1 MYDETANATLYR
13 GFAYRRVY
21 SYDVHPY
28 VASPVDRQARFF
40 ALKVKAAGERQA
52 ARATLAISEEQR
64 ERSRKLARNRSEGY
78 GRGSQPI
85 KLSAVY
91 ILRLLMHRRLRW

>member
-1 MYDETANATLYR
+1 MLHRRFACR
-13 GFAYRRVY
+13 GVY

-28 VASPVDRQARFF
+28 VASPVDGQARFF
-40 ALKVKAAGERQA
+40 ALRKVKAAGERQA
-52 ARATLAISEEQR
+52 VRATLAISEEQR

-78 GRGSQPI
+78 DGRGSQPI

-91 ILRLLMHRRLRW
+91 ILRLLMHRRLRWSNPSR